1 MSAKSQL
8 QPLSRTWTGKWSNTC
23 TVSPIQSLSSAS
35 VLRSR
40 FVFGTRPEFE
50 NELQERDPEAGR
62 NFRDMILGL
71 VLAVGISASFWTGV
85 GLTVA
90 RLLR

>member
-1 MSAKSQL
+1 M
-8 QPLSRTWTGKWSNTC
+8 
-23 TVSPIQSLSSAS
+23 
-35 VLRSR
+35 LRSR

-62 NFRDMILGL
+62 NFRDMVLGL
-71 VLAVGISASFWTGV
+71 ALAVGISASFWTGV